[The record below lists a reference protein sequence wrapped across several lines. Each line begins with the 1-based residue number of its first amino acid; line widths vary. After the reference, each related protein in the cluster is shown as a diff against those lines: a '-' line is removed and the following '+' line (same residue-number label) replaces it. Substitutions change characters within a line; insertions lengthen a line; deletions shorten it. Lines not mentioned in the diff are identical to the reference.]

1 MGAIVREYR
10 KLPRWKNTLIVFVPD
25 HVGGYK
31 ENLNDHD
38 RSRYQIPLILA
49 GGAIS
54 RPMKVGII
62 GSQQDIAAT
71 LLGQLGVEHREF
83 TFSKNMMSDATP
95 KFAFFAVN
103 DAFGIVSEENSLI
116 YDNRAKRIVYDKGE
130 KGFNLKRGQAYLQK
144 LYDDLAKK

>member
-1 MGAIVREYR
+1 M
-10 KLPRWKNTLIVFVPD
+10 FVPD

-31 ENLNDHD
+31 EQLNDHD

-62 GSQQDIAAT
+62 GSQHDIAAT

-103 DAFGIVSEENSLI
+103 DAFGIVS
-116 YDNRAKRIVYDKGE
+116 KRTRSSTTTEPSESYMTK
-130 KGFNLKRGQAYLQK
+130 
-144 LYDDLAKK
+144 AKKALI